1 MRYHHEFEWDPRKAK
16 SNQSKHGV
24 SSEDARAV
32 LEDDQADHFHV
43 ETFDDAHSMAE
54 DRHIT
59 TASHPADRTIVLLI
73 CWTDR
78 YQEDQ
83 RVTRIISARH
93 ATRRERKQYAQAIEG
108 AQDDPQD
115 GR

>member
-1 MRYHHEFEWDPRKAK
+1 MRYHDDFEWDPRKAK
-16 SNQSKHGV
+16 TNQSKYGV
-24 SSEDARAV
+24 SFEDAKAV
-32 LEDDQADHFHV
+32 LEDDQADHFYL
-43 ETFDDAHSMAE
+43 ETLDDAHSMAE

-59 TASHPADRTIVLLI
+59 IASHPADRGIILLI

-83 RVTRIISARH
+83 SVTRIISARH

-108 AQDDPQD
+108 
-115 GR
+115 R

>member
-1 MRYHHEFEWDPRKAK
+1 MRYHDDFEWDPQKAK
-16 SNQSKHGV
+16 ANQSKHGV
-24 SSEDARAV
+24 SFEDAMAV
-32 LEDDQADHFHV
+32 LEDIQAELYHV
-43 ETFDDAHSMAE
+43 ETFDDAHSMTE

-59 TASHPADRTIVLLI
+59 TASHPADRSIILLI

-78 YQEDQ
+78 YQADQ

-93 ATRRERKQYAQAIEG
+93 ATRRERKQYAQAIK
-108 AQDDPQD
+108 

>member
-1 MRYHHEFEWDPRKAK
+1 MRYHDDFEWDPQKAK
-16 SNQSKHGV
+16 ADQTKHGV
-24 SSEDARAV
+24 SFEDAKAV
-32 LEDDQADHFHV
+32 LEDDLAELYHL

-59 TASHPADRTIVLLI
+59 TAALPADRSIILLI

-78 YQEDQ
+78 YEEDQ

-108 AQDDPQD
+108 
-115 GR
+115 R

>member
-1 MRYHHEFEWDPRKAK
+1 MRYHDDFEWDSQKAK
-16 SNQSKHGV
+16 TNRTKHGV
-24 SSEDARAV
+24 SFEDAKAV
-32 LEDDQADHFHV
+32 LQDDRAELSHV

-59 TASHPADRTIVLLI
+59 TGSHPADRTIILVI

-78 YQEDQ
+78 YQENQ
-83 RVTRIISARH
+83 RLTRIISARH

-108 AQDDPQD
+108 
-115 GR
+115 R

>member
-1 MRYHHEFEWDPRKAK
+1 MRYHNDFEWDTKKA
-16 SNQSKHGV
+16 NTNLTKHGV
-24 SSEDARAV
+24 SFEDAKAV
-32 LEDDQADHFHV
+32 LEDDEAELYHV
-43 ETFDDAHSMAE
+43 ETFDDAHSLAE

-59 TASHPADRTIVLLI
+59 TASHPADRNIILLI

-93 ATRRERKQYAQAIEG
+93 ATRREKKHYAQAIEG
-108 AQDDPQD
+108 
-115 GR
+115 R

>member
-1 MRYHHEFEWDPRKAK
+1 MRYHNDFEWDTKKAK
-16 SNQSKHGV
+16 TNLTKHGV
-24 SSEDARAV
+24 SFEDAKAV
-32 LEDDQADHFHV
+32 LEDDEAELYHV
-43 ETFDDAHSMAE
+43 ETFDDAHSLAE

-59 TASHPADRTIVLLI
+59 TASHPADRSIILLM

-93 ATRRERKQYAQAIEG
+93 ATRRERKHYAQAIEG
-108 AQDDPQD
+108 
-115 GR
+115 R